1 MSATPAKPDRR
12 QVRTKQLLYRAL
24 MELIKEKGAANVT
37 VTDLTNRAEVNR
49 GTFYLHYRDV
59 PDMLEQLKDEV
70 FESIR
75 GCVVKLSIP
84 QAMKHA
90 DRNEVYPASIRIFE
104 EFARHA
110 DFLQLMFGAKG
121 DLSFALRFRK
131 LIESHITS
139 QIDLKHIQAPIDY
152 ILAYMASANFGL
164 IMHWLESGRNQTPE
178 QMSKLLMR
186 IINFGPMVAFGI
198 RDFPAPRN

>member
-1 MSATPAKPDRR
+1 MSAKPAKTDRR

-24 MELIKEKGAANVT
+24 MDLIQEKGAANVT

-59 PDMLEQLKDEV
+59 PDMLEQLKEEV

-75 GCVVKLSIP
+75 SCVVKLNIP
-84 QAMKHA
+84 QAMQYA
-90 DRNEVYPASIRIFE
+90 DRNEIYPPSVRIFE
-104 EFARHA
+104 AFIQHA
-110 DFLQLMFGAKG
+110 DFLRLMFGAKG

-131 LIESHITS
+131 LIEAHITS

-152 ILAYMASANFGL
+152 IIAYMASANFGL
-164 IMHWLESGRNQTPE
+164 IMHWLESGRDLTPE
-178 QMSKLLMR
+178 QMSRLLMR

-198 RDFPAPRN
+198 REFPAPRK